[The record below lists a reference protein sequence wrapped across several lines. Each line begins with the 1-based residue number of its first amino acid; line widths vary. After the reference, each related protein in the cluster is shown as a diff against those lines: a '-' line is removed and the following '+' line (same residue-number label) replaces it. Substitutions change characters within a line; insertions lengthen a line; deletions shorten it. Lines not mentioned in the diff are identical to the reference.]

1 MGVDLATYRA
11 RIGSFDSRRNVNCDD
26 EKRKIAIIKERFR
39 LKIDLKA
46 VDSCK
51 PRVIECATI
60 NASSSF
66 MKCTLGLDVHVS
78 TKLPMSLLSPKSA
91 HYASKAVAMFI
102 LTLLVSYLLIKQLLI
117 LSGNVEMNPGPLGQ
131 QGEGG
136 SSPPLLKDLVCLK
149 VPPTKWY
156 QLGLQLNLSEHQL
169 DVIKANNAGN
179 VETCILEM
187 FKAWLSNTAG
197 ASYAELG
204 SALNRIG
211 EHSVAAQLLHSS
223 SGTPADLYGRPI
235 VSSLLTTISRPCRHP
250 KGICVSFSFPSM
262 TRRSSLTDNNTATSS
277 ITSAIWYIAID
288 SASVF
293 KRHQSSSLQSFNCCA
308 QKWKSK
314 SRTCWS
320 KASLRRAA
328 VHNGHPLCCNK
339 YTQDLKYR
347 YRNHKPTQVDFP
359 PVGTFSYVN
368 LALIKDTTNTL
379 NDEFFLNTIQGSVD
393 DVVETKVTISYHDLF
408 RSVTPDNRILLL
420 EGRPGCGK
428 TTLTRKISKDWGE
441 ETILDFI
448 KYLFLIPLRHFNKKA
463 PIKLHTILE
472 HFKMTDL
479 ELKIEETRGESVC
492 FVFDGLDEYIKPY
505 STDENCWF
513 EQVLRGEELTCSTI
527 VVTSRPNASVEL
539 RKTVHIRGEVLGFL
553 TKQIDEYIV
562 KSYPDSSTKVEE
574 LQTYLHSHPNIKHM
588 CYVPFNLVMIIFI
601 FNKCH
606 KKTTPL
612 PETETDVYR
621 QFTIMSLIRYFRK
634 ENRKIELR
642 DLETLPYPEISMFQI
657 ISKLAYTTV
666 IASKTS
672 ITQEELRPMCEES
685 SIASLAKLGILVVD
699 ENEEECGASHVLTF
713 VHLTHQE
720 FLAAY
725 YASRLPSGEQL
736 KAISEDIVQPHMGV
750 VLKFF
755 CGITKLQNPDHWAAI
770 MDILL
775 PNKDGEKKPVT
786 LRALHCVFESQS
798 GQRCRELF
806 SKADGKLKIFNNTL
820 TLLDYFVIG
829 YCLESARNTVRSIEL
844 RCQLTAEGLDI
855 ITKQLTTMENVKNL
869 QISDDLCQKEKLLAL
884 KHLLQKL
891 PNVESLE

>member
-11 RIGSFDSRRNVNCDD
+11 RIGSFNSRRNVNCDD

-102 LTLLVSYLLIKQLLI
+102 LTLLVAYLLIKQLLI

-223 SGTPADLYGRPI
+223 SGTTLSTYNDP
-235 VSSLLTTISRPCRHP
+235 SLAAATLPSTESP
-250 KGICVSFSFPSM
+250 K
-262 TRRSSLTDNNTATSS
+262 
-277 ITSAIWYIAID
+277 
-288 SASVF
+288 
-293 KRHQSSSLQSFNCCA
+293 
-308 QKWKSK
+308 
-314 SRTCWS
+314 
-320 KASLRRAA
+320 
-328 VHNGHPLCCNK
+328 
-339 YTQDLKYR
+339 
-347 YRNHKPTQVDFP
+347 
-359 PVGTFSYVN
+359 
-368 LALIKDTTNTL
+368 
-379 NDEFFLNTIQGSVD
+379 
-393 DVVETKVTISYHDLF
+393 
-408 RSVTPDNRILLL
+408 
-420 EGRPGCGK
+420 
-428 TTLTRKISKDWGE
+428 
-441 ETILDFI
+441 
-448 KYLFLIPLRHFNKKA
+448 
-463 PIKLHTILE
+463 
-472 HFKMTDL
+472 
-479 ELKIEETRGESVC
+479 
-492 FVFDGLDEYIKPY
+492 DG
-505 STDENCWF
+505 NCWF

-539 RKTVHIRGEVLGFL
+539 RKTVHVRGEVLGFL

-642 DLETLPYPEISMFQI
+642 DLETLPNPEISMFQI

-685 SIASLAKLGILVVD
+685 SIASLANLGILVVD

-775 PNKDGEKKPVT
+775 TNKDDRKMPVT
-786 LRALHCVFESQS
+786 LRALHCVFESQN

-806 SKADGKLKIFNNTL
+806 SKADGKLQIINDTL
-820 TLLDYFVIG
+820 TLLDYSVIG

-844 RCQLTAEGLDI
+844 VVSTDC
-855 ITKQLTTMENVKNL
+855 
-869 QISDDLCQKEKLLAL
+869 
-884 KHLLQKL
+884 
-891 PNVESLE
+891 